1 MPRRVHRPARV
12 PLGPNRPVLRERRG
26 ADDGRGVDAP
36 FAPDFVGAAV
46 GLEGA
51 VAGVVAVVGR
61 VVLVAEVFDHVV
73 FDERV
78 GRPAVEAEVG
88 VTGGGEGAGVVEEP
102 CRRDLV
108 SVEGDVKVICL
119 SVYLHSLAHVTF
131 SYDEV
136 ASGRVAPVHGVLAGV
151 AAFPGELRLLV
162 GPVLGREALGLSFD
176 ELGGFAFDEDVVW
189 LERAEGWGCYYA

>member
-1 MPRRVHRPARV
+1 MPRRIHRPARV

-26 ADDGRGVDAP
+26 ADNGRGVDAP

-73 FDERV
+73 FDEGV

-88 VTGGGEGAGVVEEP
+88 VAGGGEGAGVVEEP
-102 CRRDLV
+102 GG
-108 SVEGDVKVICL
+108 EG
-119 SVYLHSLAHVTF
+119 
-131 SYDEV
+131 
-136 ASGRVAPVHGVLAGV
+136 G
-151 AAFPGELRLLV
+151 
-162 GPVLGREALGLSFD
+162 
-176 ELGGFAFDEDVVW
+176 
-189 LERAEGWGCYYA
+189 